1 MMKQMFSVLCIIYIV
16 NVYYTIYIV
25 NVYYTIMQ
33 IQTMRDPFSYK
44 VAVKS
49 CTYNNMIVIANFN
62 CDVFNIRIAFVLYI
76 YLYTFSDL

>member
-1 MMKQMFSVLCIIYIV
+1 MMKQMFSVLCI
-16 NVYYTIYIV
+16 IYIV

-44 VAVKS
+44 VAVKP

-62 CDVFNIRIAFVLYI
+62 CDVFNIRIAFFYI
-76 YLYTFSDL
+76 YVYNIFRPIAYDSFS